1 MNKIAKLSILFFSAC
16 CISCS
21 DFLDVEPLDS
31 FTGEAVFSDPSLTE
45 AYVNERYMNLRD
57 YFGPES
63 TVGLKYQASTRFIC
77 DESMS
82 NFNWA
87 SAWSYNQGE
96 VTPDQTGT
104 YNVWKEYFTGIK
116 DCNIFFENI
125 GLLQNNEELVN
136 RLTGEVTFLRAYLF
150 AELVNRYGGVPL
162 ITKTFGINDDMMVA
176 RDSYEDCISF
186 IVSELDKAASLLPV
200 KQEGK
205 NFGRATKGA
214 ALALK
219 SRMLLYAASP
229 QWNPSGNTEK
239 WKAAAAAAKTV
250 IELKD
255 ESGALA
261 YELDPSYKDLFL
273 TSKSKE
279 IIFMRLY
286 SSEYG
291 HRFDWENS
299 PNGFTGWSATCPLQD
314 MVDSYEME
322 DGSMPTPELYKTED
336 PWKGRDPRF
345 YQSILCD
352 GQVFRGRE
360 IEFWTTSDPEGING
374 VDTEYGP
381 EGWNTSKTRYTI
393 RKFMNES
400 LTNPWV
406 DKCTQPFIFSRL
418 GEIYLNYTEAM
429 FHLGDEATARKY
441 INLIRD
447 RAREGKDV
455 LPDITASGDELLKKI
470 QHERKIELAF
480 EEHRYYDVRR
490 WKIADQTENKIERRI
505 HIVKDLA
512 TGKKTYSFV
521 DVQERKFLPQ
531 HYLMPIPRSEIQK
544 NPLLEQN
551 PYYN

>member
-1 MNKIAKLSILFFSAC
+1 
-16 CISCS
+16 
-21 DFLDVEPLDS
+21 
-31 FTGEAVFSDPSLTE
+31 
-45 AYVNERYMNLRD
+45 
-57 YFGPES
+57 
-63 TVGLKYQASTRFIC
+63 
-77 DESMS
+77 
-82 NFNWA
+82 
-87 SAWSYNQGE
+87 
-96 VTPDQTGT
+96 
-104 YNVWKEYFTGIK
+104 
-116 DCNIFFENI
+116 
-125 GLLQNNEELVN
+125 
-136 RLTGEVTFLRAYLF
+136 
-150 AELVNRYGGVPL
+150 
-162 ITKTFGINDDMMVA
+162 MMVT

-186 IVSELDKAASLLPV
+186 IVTELDKAASLLPV
-200 KQEGK
+200 KQEDK

-229 QWNPSGNTEK
+229 QWNSSGDTQK
-239 WKAAAAAAKTV
+239 WKAAADAAKAV
-250 IELKD
+250 IDLTD
-255 ESGALA
+255 NSGSLA

-322 DGSMPTPELYKTED
+322 DGSMPTPDLYKTDE
-336 PWKGRDPRF
+336 PWKGREPRF
-345 YQSILCD
+345 YHSILCD
-352 GQVFRGRE
+352 GQEFRGRE
-360 IEFWTTSDPEGING
+360 IEFWTTSDPEGVNG

-393 RKFMNES
+393 RKFMNEA
-400 LTNPWV
+400 LTAAWV
-406 DKCTQPFIFSRL
+406 DKGTQPFIFSRL
-418 GEIYLNYTEAM
+418 GEIYLNYAEAM

-441 INLIRD
+441 VNLIRE

-455 LPDITASGDELLKKI
+455 LPDITSSGDELLKKI

-490 WKIADQTENKIERRI
+490 WKIAEQTENKVERRV

>member
-1 MNKIAKLSILFFSAC
+1 MNKIAKLSIFLFSAC

-45 AYVNERYMNLRD
+45 AYVNERYMGLRD

-96 VTPDQTGT
+96 VTPDQVGS

-125 GLLQNNEELVN
+125 ELLQNQEELVN
-136 RLTGEVTFLRAYLF
+136 RLTGEVTFLRAYLY
-150 AELVNRYGGVPL
+150 AELVNRYGGVPI
-162 ITKTFGINDDMMVA
+162 ITKTFGINDDMMVT

-186 IVSELDKAASLLPV
+186 IVTELDKAASLLPV
-200 KQEGK
+200 KQEDK

-229 QWNPSGNTEK
+229 QWNSSGDTQK
-239 WKAAAAAAKTV
+239 WKAAADAAKAV
-250 IELKD
+250 IDLTD
-255 ESGALA
+255 NSGSLA

-322 DGSMPTPELYKTED
+322 DGSMPTPDLYKTDE
-336 PWKGRDPRF
+336 PWKGREPRF
-345 YQSILCD
+345 YHSILCD
-352 GQVFRGRE
+352 GQEFRGRE
-360 IEFWTTSDPEGING
+360 IEFWTTSDPEGVNG

-393 RKFMNES
+393 RKFMNEA
-400 LTNPWV
+400 LTAAWV
-406 DKCTQPFIFSRL
+406 DKGTQPFIFSRL
-418 GEIYLNYTEAM
+418 GEIYLNYAEAM

-441 INLIRD
+441 VNLIRE

-455 LPDITASGDELLKKI
+455 LPDITSSGDELLKKI

-490 WKIADQTENKIERRI
+490 WKIAEQTENKVERRV

>member
-1 MNKIAKLSILFFSAC
+1 MNKIAKLSILLFSTC

-77 DESMS
+77 DESMN

-87 SAWSYNQGE
+87 SSWSYNQGE

-125 GLLQNNEELVN
+125 GLLQNQEELVN

-162 ITKTFGINDDMMVA
+162 ITKTFGINDNMMVA
-176 RDSYEDCISF
+176 RDSYDDCISF

-200 KQEGK
+200 RQEGK

-239 WKAAAAAAKTV
+239 WKAAADAAKAV
-250 IELKD
+250 IDLKD
-255 ESGALA
+255 EGGAQV

-273 TSKSKE
+273 TSKSNE

-286 SSEYG
+286 STEYG

-322 DGSMPTPELYKTED
+322 DGSMPTPDLYKTDD
-336 PWKGRDPRF
+336 PWKGREPRF
-345 YQSILCD
+345 YHSIVCD
-352 GQVFRGRE
+352 GQEFKGRE
-360 IEFWTTSDPEGING
+360 VEFWTTNDPEGVNG

-393 RKFMNES
+393 RKFINES
-400 LTNPWV
+400 QTNPWV
-406 DKCTQPFIFSRL
+406 DKCTQPFIYSRL
-418 GEIYLNYTEAM
+418 GEIYLNYAEAM
-429 FHLGDEATARKY
+429 YHLGDEATARRY
-441 INLIRD
+441 VNLIRE

-490 WKIADQTENKIERRI
+490 WKIAEQTENKTERRI

-544 NPLLEQN
+544 NPLLDQN
-551 PYYN
+551 PDYN

>member
-1 MNKIAKLSILFFSAC
+1 MNKIAKLSILFFSVC
-16 CISCS
+16 CTSCS
-21 DFLDVEPLDS
+21 DFLDVEPLDT
-31 FTGEAVFSDPSLTE
+31 FTGEAVFSDPVLTE
-45 AYVNERYMNLRD
+45 AYVNERYMSLRD
-57 YFGPES
+57 YFGPET
-63 TVGLKYQASTRFIC
+63 TVGFKFQAATRYIC
-77 DESMS
+77 DESMN
-82 NFNWA
+82 NFNWG
-87 SAWSYNQGE
+87 SSWSYNRGE
-96 VTPDQTGT
+96 VTPDQTGN

-150 AELVNRYGGVPL
+150 SELVNRYGGVPL
-162 ITKTFGINDDMMVA
+162 ITKTFGINDDMMVT

-186 IVSELDKAASLLPV
+186 IVSELDKAVSLLPV

-239 WKAAAAAAKTV
+239 WKMAADAAKAV
-250 IELKD
+250 IDLKD
-255 ESGALA
+255 ESGVLA
-261 YELDPSYKDLFL
+261 YELDSSYKDLFL

-322 DGSMPTPELYKTED
+322 DGSMPTPDLYKTDD
-336 PWKGRDPRF
+336 PWKNREPRF
-345 YQSILCD
+345 YHSILCD
-352 GQVFRGRE
+352 GQEFRGRE
-360 IEFWTTSDPEGING
+360 IEFWTASDPEGLNG

-381 EGWNTSKTRYTI
+381 EGWNTSKTGYTI

-400 LTNPWV
+400 LTNAWV

-418 GEIYLNYTEAM
+418 GEIYLNYAEAM
-429 FHLGDEATARKY
+429 YHIGDEATARKY
-441 INLIRD
+441 VNLIRE

-455 LPDITASGDELLKKI
+455 LPDITVSGDELLKKI

-490 WKIADQTENKIERRI
+490 WKIAEQTENKTERRI

-512 TGKKTYSFV
+512 TGKKSYSFV